1 MVTDMCYHSVDYNRQ
16 KGFDMIDNFG
26 NALRNIRKKK
36 KLTLEEMAE
45 LLGTTK
51 QALSRYERGERTPK
65 ITVAS
70 QFADKLGV
78 DLQILVGENGDMKMN
93 LGLFGEDEAPKTE
106 EARIL
111 SRGIDKLSP
120 EERAQ
125 ALAVVKAMFAQHPE
139 IFKD

>member
-1 MVTDMCYHSVDYNRQ
+1 MATD
-16 KGFDMIDNFG
+16 FG
-26 NALRNIRKKK
+26 KALKEIRESRGK
-36 KLTLEEMAE
+36 TLEEMANY
-45 LLGTTK
+45 LNTTK

-70 QFADKLGV
+70 DFADKLGV
-78 DLQILVGENGDMKMN
+78 DLRVFIGEDEPMRMD
-93 LGLFGEDEAPKTE
+93 LGLFGKPPDDIPQTD

-111 SRGIDKLSP
+111 ARGIDKLGP

-125 ALAVVKAMFAQHPE
+125 ALAVVRAMFAQHPE